1 MEYEGIIYRY
11 KSPSG
16 KYYIGQTV
24 VEEQRRG
31 VFLNPNCRYGGSK
44 IDNARKKY
52 GPENFEYTVLLKV
65 SGDNLEE
72 IKTYLNTLEMGFIK
86 MYDSYK
92 NGYNSTEGG
101 DSGCRC
107 EETKEK
113 ISKSL
118 KGKKRTE
125 ESKRRMS
132 LSKKGKPHKPFSEE
146 TKKKISEALKGNKIC
161 LGKKLSEETKK
172 KIGDANR
179 GHKMSEEQKTK
190 LSEALKGRPSNR
202 RGTKHSEESKKKM
215 SEAHRIISDET
226 RRKMSETRKGRPS
239 PNKGKKMSEEA
250 RRKMS
255 IARMGKSPANK
266 GRRMVHDPDGS
277 FHYE

>member
-31 VFLNPNCRYGGSK
+31 VFLNSNCRYGGSK

-72 IKTYLNTLEMGFIK
+72 IKTYLNTLEIGFIK

-113 ISKSL
+113 ISSSL
-118 KGKKRTE
+118 MGHKHKE
-125 ESKRRMS
+125 ESKRKMS
-132 LSKKGKPHKPFSEE
+132 ESKKGKPHKSLSEE
-146 TKKKISEALKGNKIC
+146 TKKKISDALKGNKIC
-161 LGKKLSEETKK
+161 LGRKHKDETRN
-172 KIGDANR
+172 KIGDSNR
-179 GHKMSEEQKTK
+179 GRHKVWN
-190 LSEALKGRPSNR
+190 PD
-202 RGTKHSEESKKKM
+202 GTY
-215 SEAHRIISDET
+215 
-226 RRKMSETRKGRPS
+226 
-239 PNKGKKMSEEA
+239 
-250 RRKMS
+250 
-255 IARMGKSPANK
+255 
-266 GRRMVHDPDGS
+266 RMVK
-277 FHYE
+277 

>member
-31 VFLNPNCRYGGSK
+31 VFLNPNSRYGGSK

-113 ISKSL
+113 ISSSL
-118 KGKKRTE
+118 MGHKHKE
-125 ESKRRMS
+125 ESKRKMS
-132 LSKKGKPHKPFSEE
+132 ESKKGKPHKSLSEE
-146 TKKKISEALKGNKIC
+146 TKKKISDALKGNKIC
-161 LGKKLSEETKK
+161 LGRK
-172 KIGDANR
+172 
-179 GHKMSEEQKTK
+179 HK
-190 LSEALKGRPSNR
+190 
-202 RGTKHSEESKKKM
+202 
-215 SEAHRIISDET
+215 DET
-226 RRKMSETRKGRPS
+226 RNKIGNSNRGRHKVWNPD
-239 PNKGKKMSEEA
+239 GTY
-250 RRKMS
+250 
-255 IARMGKSPANK
+255 
-266 GRRMVHDPDGS
+266 RMVK
-277 FHYE
+277 

>member
-1 MEYEGIIYRY
+1 MIEGVIYRY

-52 GPENFEYTVLLKV
+52 GPENFEYTVLVKV
-65 SGDNLEE
+65 DGDNPEE
-72 IKTYLNTLEMGFIK
+72 VKKYLNILETGFIK

-125 ESKRRMS
+125 ECKRRMS

-179 GHKMSEEQKTK
+179 GRKISEEQKK
-190 LSEALKGRPSNR
+190 RISETLKGRPSNR
-202 RGTKHSEESKKKM
+202 KGTRHSEESKKKM
-215 SEAHRIISDET
+215 SESHKNISEET
-226 RRKMSETRKGRPS
+226 RNKMSETRKGRPS

-266 GRRMVHDPDGS
+266 GLHIVYNPDGS
-277 FHYE
+277 YHYE